1 MIMLISQKMLGT
13 QRPITYHTCILIS
26 PMIYEEIFS
35 SMLMQLQDFTLYFLS
50 AQVFHIIAE
59 YDFIKYALV

>member
-35 SMLMQLQDFTLYFLS
+35 SMQLQDFTLYFLS

-59 YDFIKYALV
+59 YDFIKYAMV